1 MHEDAPDIGPEE
13 DEQPCDF
20 DRTDAEEARL
30 LTWAAAQ
37 TKLTEKMVEDQIA
50 ISRAN
55 LQGVGSVNLKSFVR
69 ANRWKLL
76 KMMAFREL
84 ATDSLDEILEP
95 TDDALAHIE
104 GKKTRK
110 NTKKEK
116 AKKDTLP
123 KPDHVE
129 QIGEEK
135 IAVFK
140 PVTPES
146 THEPDDADEEAHPL
160 YKQIPKGMRR
170 KIKQW
175 MNEQSHT
182 VSGYDARVIA
192 GLAVA
197 ELDKDACRFAAE
209 NDAVFLAYVQRRMEK
224 QRLKEPDQ
232 DSTILPPVLERKI
245 GGVELTE
252 QERRALVF
260 FAAVQTISSA
270 DMKQKVKPE
279 AVCVA
284 SGDQNYDTFECPLC
298 IRSLETK
305 LKGLGITFDI
315 KSTFGKKE
323 RLGGAQGYRINWIKM
338 KWNEERSYE

>member
-1 MHEDAPDIGPEE
+1 MHEDAPDIGPDE
-13 DEQPCDF
+13 DDQPCDF
-20 DRTDAEEARL
+20 ERTDAEEARL
-30 LTWAAAQ
+30 RTWAAAQ

-55 LQGVGSVNLKSFVR
+55 LQGVGSVNFKSFVR

-76 KMMAFREL
+76 KMMALREI

-175 MNEQSHT
+175 MNEQFH
-182 VSGYDARVIA
+182 VISGYDVRLIA

-209 NDAVFLAYVQRRMEK
+209 NDAVFLAYIQRRMEK
-224 QRLKEPDQ
+224 QQLGEPDQ
-232 DSTILPPVLERKI
+232 DATILSLVLKRKI
-245 GGVELTE
+245 GGIELTE

-260 FAAVQTISSA
+260 FAAVQIVSSA

-284 SGDQNYDTFECPLC
+284 SGDQSYDKFECPLC

-323 RLGGAQGYRINWIKM
+323 RFGGAQGYRINWIKM
-338 KWNEERSYE
+338 KLNEERSHE